1 MPINIDNTY
10 RIKRNPDQDEKM
22 QYLWRDL
29 KIFNSYSQ
37 ILTISALIGYANNVH
52 PTFTKSAEP
61 VQVTFF
67 EEREKEIMNFLAY
80 MMAGNQSILQSKVK
94 DDPDRNKMF
103 EAFETY
109 ANGGFPIL
117 CKKLGVDFVEKNKND
132 RLIILQNYYKMLLTN
147 DIIDIQI

>member
-52 PTFTKSAEP
+52 PAFTKSAEP

-80 MMAGNQSILQSKVK
+80 MMAGNQSILQSKAK

>member
-10 RIKRNPDQDEKM
+10 RIKRNLDQEDKM
-22 QYLWRDL
+22 QYLLRDL

-37 ILTISALIGYANNVH
+37 ILTISALIGYANEAH
-52 PTFTKSAEP
+52 PAIEKVAEP

-80 MMAGNQSILQSKVK
+80 MMAGKQSILQEKSK
-94 DDPDRNKMF
+94 DDPDRNKMY

-117 CKKLGVDFVEKNKND
+117 CKKLGVDFVEKAKND
-132 RLIILQNYYKMLLTN
+132 RLTFLQNYYTMLLTN
-147 DIIDIQI
+147 DLLDV